1 MKKICSCGILLLLS
15 LCILLS
21 GCAAHGKTMMKAGK
35 AEISVN
41 VFALYLSRMKG
52 DLGRAGLSVTDE
64 SFWASYVSADNT
76 TYAQYYTN
84 QVLEGLRRIA
94 AALIL
99 YEEEGLSLSKEE
111 KENIDAYIEQIIKD
125 SGDGSKTKVN
135 SLLSAYGANLTTLRD
150 AAEIEAKV
158 AQLKTHLYGANG
170 ALIADTAKEEFYR
183 ATYYRGYQ
191 MLIADTY
198 YDHDKDADNQTIYY
212 VPNEKGTPS
221 AKIAYDKENG
231 KPSGVSDANGDEIYT
246 TDGSADG
253 IVAYDKTNGVAKFKY
268 DSKGEKIVKNYTE
281 DEMKLRLELAKKIAE
296 ECKGKEELFLK
307 YAAAYSDNSDFT
319 ENYAPNGMYFSSEAY
334 TIDGIFSTFATELA
348 KLEPGEIV
356 LLESDSGYYLV
367 QRAELDSAAW
377 QNEANKSWFSTFTE
391 LVIEYMLQ
399 QRTKEQLEKVTL
411 KNDLADSMDITDVE
425 PNYYY

>member
-1 MKKICSCGILLLLS
+1 MKKILCGGVLLLLS
-15 LCILLS
+15 LCLLFS

-35 AEISVN
+35 TEISVN
-41 VFALYLSRMKG
+41 VFSLYLSRMKG
-52 DLGRAGLSVTDE
+52 DLGRAGLSVNDE
-64 SFWASYVSADNT
+64 SFWASYVSTDNT
-76 TYAQYYTN
+76 TYAKYYTD

-99 YEEEGLSLSKEE
+99 YEEEGLSLSKDD

-135 SLLSAYGANLTTLRD
+135 SLLAAYGANLTTLRD
-150 AAEIEAKV
+150 AAEIEAKI
-158 AQLKTHLYGANG
+158 AQLKTYLYGTNG
-170 ALIADTAKEEFYR
+170 SLISDTAKEEFYR

-191 MLIADTY
+191 MLIANTY

-212 VPNEKGTPS
+212 VPNDKGTPS
-221 AKIAYDKENG
+221 AKIAYDAENG
-231 KPSGVSDANGDEIYT
+231 KPCGEKDANGDEIYT

-253 IVAYDKTNGVAKFKY
+253 IVAYDKVNGVAKFKY
-268 DSKGEKIVKNYTE
+268 DSKGEKIVKSYTE
-281 DEMKLRLELAKKIAE
+281 SEMKLRLELANKIAE
-296 ECKGKEELFLK
+296 ECKGNEELFRK
-307 YAAAYSDNSDFT
+307 YADAYSDNSDFT

-334 TIDGIFSTFATELA
+334 TTDGIFSTFATELA

-356 LLESDSGYYLV
+356 LLESDSGYYLL
-367 QRAELDSAAW
+367 QRTTPDTAAW
-377 QNEANKSWFSTFTE
+377 QNETNKSWFSTFTE

-399 QRTKEQLEKVTL
+399 ERTKDYLEKVTVKEEL
-411 KNDLADSMDITDVE
+411 SGSTDITKVE